1 MEAPVFDIAAI
12 IIQLAEQHP
21 FIASV
26 VAVVGV
32 LRIIFKP
39 IMSVIEAYIAYT
51 PDKGDDAKLEEVKSG
66 KVYKAVAFVLDWFAS
81 VKLPVKK

>member
-1 MEAPVFDIAAI
+1 MEAPVFDIAALI
-12 IIQLAEQHP
+12 LQLAEKYP
-21 FIASV
+21 AVI
-26 VAVVGV
+26 AVVSVIGV
-32 LRIIFKP
+32 LRVIFKP

-51 PDKGDDAKLEEVKSG
+51 PDKGDDAKLEEVKSS